1 MQTVWRFA
9 FSSLIDVVA
18 VAMMLPLIALFM
30 NEQRVTPGYVGLY
43 AAVPFAAL
51 LVNLPL
57 VPLAMR
63 RFGFGRM
70 FGAGLLLSSAG
81 IVMSALSRDY
91 ASLCLGAGLVGI
103 GAAYRWSAVEA
114 MIAWSA
120 PIDSLGRV
128 TGFYQTLVAAA
139 YAIGPFLV
147 PLFALTLDSAG
158 YVAIGLAVASWLPVL
173 IGGTAEKVQFA
184 TNDTPGGN
192 ASWHVFL
199 PLAALGF
206 IGGVFEVG
214 LNVLAPI
221 QAERLGAIATDSAII
236 LTGVIAVA
244 SLVMQY
250 PVGRLADRF
259 GIGPMM
265 QILCA
270 TLLLSLLAAPL
281 GSGIDAMIWL
291 AAIIWGGAGGAIYT
305 LTMIH
310 VGRSF
315 RGQSLAVSIVIA
327 AYTVGGAIAPA
338 LGGLGLGLSTQC
350 GLAWALGPLLLLAW
364 PLARLRPNL
373 SRGDHGDTQ

>member
-1 MQTVWRFA
+1 MQSVWRFA

-70 FGAGLLLSSAG
+70 FGTGLLLSSTG
-81 IVMSALSRDY
+81 IIMSALSRDY
-91 ASLCLGAGLVGI
+91 GWLCVGAALVGI

-192 ASWHVFL
+192 ASWHVFS
-199 PLAALGF
+199 
-206 IGGVFEVG
+206 
-214 LNVLAPI
+214 
-221 QAERLGAIATDSAII
+221 SA
-236 LTGVIAVA
+236 
-244 SLVMQY
+244 
-250 PVGRLADRF
+250 
-259 GIGPMM
+259 
-265 QILCA
+265 
-270 TLLLSLLAAPL
+270 
-281 GSGIDAMIWL
+281 
-291 AAIIWGGAGGAIYT
+291 
-305 LTMIH
+305 
-310 VGRSF
+310 RS
-315 RGQSLAVSIVIA
+315 
-327 AYTVGGAIAPA
+327 
-338 LGGLGLGLSTQC
+338 
-350 GLAWALGPLLLLAW
+350 
-364 PLARLRPNL
+364 ARLYWW
-373 SRGDHGDTQ
+373 GF

>member
-1 MQTVWRFA
+1 MHPVWRFA
-9 FSSLIDVVA
+9 CSSLIDVVA

-30 NEQRVTPGYVGLY
+30 NEQGVTPAYVGLY

-57 VPLAMR
+57 VPLVMR
-63 RFGFGRM
+63 RFGFGPM
-70 FGAGLLLSSAG
+70 FGTGLLLSSAG
-81 IVMSALSRDY
+81 IAMSAFSRDY
-91 ASLCLGAGLVGI
+91 IGLCAGAALVGI

-120 PIDSLGRV
+120 PMDRLGRV
-128 TGFYQTLVAAA
+128 TGMYQTLVAAA

-147 PLFALTLDSAG
+147 PLFGLTLDKAG
-158 YVAIGLAVASWLPVL
+158 MVAIGLALASWLPVL
-173 IGGTAEKVQFA
+173 IGRTAEKVQFA
-184 TNDTPGGN
+184 ADDIPGGG
-192 ASWHVFL
+192 ASWRSFL

-214 LNVLAPI
+214 LNLLAPI
-221 QAERLGAIATDSAII
+221 QAERLDAIANDSAII

-244 SLVMQY
+244 SLLMQY

-259 GIGPMM
+259 GIAPMM
-265 QILCA
+265 QLLCA
-270 TLLLSLLAAPL
+270 TLLLSLLAVPL
-281 GSGIDAMIWL
+281 GSSIAGMIWV

-315 RGQSLAVSIVIA
+315 RGQAQAVSIVIA

-338 LGGLGLGLSTQC
+338 LGGFGLGLSAQW
-350 GLAWALGPLLLLAW
+350 GLAWALGPLLMLAW
-364 PLARLRPNL
+364 PLASLRQRLP
-373 SRGDHGDTQ
+373 RGNDAQ